1 MDHHY
6 LFDSSDESG
15 DENDRLQLKRP
26 EKKPFK
32 ICESLCLKQF
42 QRRFRLSGRQFEI
55 LLRKIGPRLSLLE
68 NTNNA
73 LTECQKL
80 LLALRFYASNDWYYE
95 LSDFHGKL
103 FKIFLYF

>member
-1 MDHHY
+1 MDRHY

-32 ICESLCLKQF
+32 ICDSLCLKQF

-55 LLRKIGPRLSLLE
+55 LLRKIGPRLSPLE